1 MGSSQ
6 GLYNELFSYLRTVHP
21 EPHLKRISNW
31 VWIVVGMI
39 LSHSVQ
45 LSQIAQHIPSE
56 AQAAGRIMQ
65 IRRWLSNV
73 LVDPIAF
80 YRPLIKKVLESWVGQ
95 GVYILLDT
103 TALNQGKLQILRMAL
118 SHAFRALP
126 LSWLVISGPGLVTLE
141 SAEALLTESQRLLC
155 KVAQVTLCADR
166 GFRDTDWAAQC
177 LKLGWNYLIRVANNT
192 YVYLA
197 DGRCLSL
204 SELGVKPGQCRYF
217 RQVGLTRDKAFVCN
231 LMLTWTEA
239 TPKQSAEL
247 CAVIT
252 NLRPC
257 FKTLR
262 AYLKRMQV
270 EESFR
275 DDKSGCCQLQ
285 KSKLRDPA
293 RLNHLL
299 LAYSVVILWAHQL
312 GQQTFQSKQRKQI
325 DPAAKRQLSIFQIG
339 WRKLQRC
346 ISRGIFPAFT
356 LLIRPMRLA
365 VVYGTANNRKC

>member
-45 LSQIAQHIPSE
+45 LSQIAQHLPSE

-73 LVDPIAF
+73 FVDPIAF

-95 GVYILLDT
+95 DVYLLLDT
-103 TALNQGKLQILRMAL
+103 TAVNADKLQILRMAL

-126 LSWLVISGPGLVTLE
+126 LSWLVIRGPGLVSVERAEDLLLE
-141 SAEALLTESQRLLC
+141 TQQLLC

-166 GFRDTDWAAQC
+166 GFRDTDWAEKC
-177 LKLGWNYLIRVANNT
+177 LKLDWNYLIRVANNT
-192 YVYLA
+192 YVYLS

-204 SELGVKPGQCRYF
+204 SELGVKPGQRRYF
-217 RQVGLTRDKAFVCN
+217 RQVGLTRDKAFACN
-231 LMLTWTEA
+231 LMVTWTEA
-239 TPKQSAEL
+239 TPKQPAEL
-247 CAVIT
+247 CAVMT

-257 FKTLR
+257 FKTLQD
-262 AYLKRMQV
+262 YLKRMHI
-270 EESFR
+270 EEGFR

-285 KSKLRDPA
+285 KTKLRDA
-293 RLNHLL
+293 ERLNHLL
-299 LAYSVVILWAHQL
+299 LAYSLVILWSHQL
-312 GQQTFQSKQRKQI
+312 GQQTFQSKQRKEI

-365 VVYGTANNRKC
+365 VVHGTTKIRKC